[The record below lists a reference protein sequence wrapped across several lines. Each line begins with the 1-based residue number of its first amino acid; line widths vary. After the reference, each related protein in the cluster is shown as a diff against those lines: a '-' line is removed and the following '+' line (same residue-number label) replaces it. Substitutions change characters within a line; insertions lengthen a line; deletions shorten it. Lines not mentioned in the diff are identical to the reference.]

1 MHLVL
6 ELLTVSFTALAGLH
20 AWARRGVAGLWLFGS
35 LLLLG
40 AVRESFVAYR
50 DLLYGFAPLHLEP
63 GGTPLIAAVV
73 WAYSIYVALA
83 WSDEIAGPRSS
94 EAVPPALTLGLVS
107 LFMVA
112 LACFYE
118 PFLAM
123 TGLARWEEGTRA
135 SAGVPWM
142 ALVGYPTLA
151 VAFLVVHGAI
161 AAAVR
166 HPLAR
171 LLAVAV
177 AIPALGLGHAWGLQ
191 ELKRLLGW

>member
-6 ELLTVSFTALAGLH
+6 ELLTVGFTILAGLH
-20 AWARRGVAGLWLFGS
+20 AWARRGTAGLWLFGS
-35 LLLLG
+35 LLVLG
-40 AVRESFVAYR
+40 AVRETFVAFR
-50 DLLYGFAPLHLEP
+50 DLLYGFAPVYLEI

-73 WAYSIYVALA
+73 WAYSIYAALA
-83 WSDEIAGPRSS
+83 WSEEIAGPRSS
-94 EAVPPALTLGLVS
+94 EAVPPPRTLGLVA

-123 TGLARWEEGTRA
+123 TGLARWEAGTRA
-135 SAGVPWM
+135 SAGVPWV
-142 ALVGYPTLA
+142 ALIGYPTLA
-151 VAFLVVHGAI
+151 VAFLVLHGFI
-161 AAAVR
+161 AASVR

-171 LLAVAV
+171 GLAVAV
-177 AIPALGLGHAWGLQ
+177 AMPALGLGHAWGLQ

>member
-20 AWARRGVAGLWLFGS
+20 AWARRGTAGLWLFGS

-40 AVRESFVAYR
+40 AVRESFVAFR
-50 DLLYGFAPLHLEP
+50 DLLYGFAPVYLELA
-63 GGTPLIAAVV
+63 GTPLIAAVV
-73 WAYSIYVALA
+73 WAYSIYAALA
-83 WSDEIAGPRSS
+83 WSDEVAGPQSS
-94 EAVPPALTLGLVS
+94 EAVPPALTLGLVA

-135 SAGVPWM
+135 SAGVPWI
-142 ALVGYPTLA
+142 ALIGYPTLA

-171 LLAVAV
+171 LLAVALAV
-177 AIPALGLGHAWGLQ
+177 PALGLGHAWGLQ

>member
-20 AWARRGVAGLWLFGS
+20 AWARRGAAGLWLFGS

-40 AVRESFVAYR
+40 AVRESFVAFR
-50 DLLYGFAPLHLEP
+50 DLLYGFASLHLDP
-63 GGTPLIAAVV
+63 GGMPLIAAVV

-94 EAVPPALTLGLVS
+94 EAVPPALTLGLVA

-123 TGLARWEEGTRA
+123 TGLARWEEGTRT
-135 SAGVPWM
+135 SAGVPWI
-142 ALVGYPTLA
+142 ALLGYPTLA
-151 VAFLVVHGAI
+151 VAFLVVHGGI

-177 AIPALGLGHAWGLQ
+177 AVPALGLGHAWALQ

>member
-20 AWARRGVAGLWLFGS
+20 AWARRGAAGLWLFGS

-40 AVRESFVAYR
+40 AVRESYVAFR
-50 DLLYGFAPLHLEP
+50 DLLYGFAALHLEP

-94 EAVPPALTLGLVS
+94 EAVPPALTLALVA

-135 SAGVPWM
+135 TAGVPWI
-142 ALVGYPTLA
+142 AIIGYPTLA

-161 AAAVR
+161 AATVR

-177 AIPALGLGHAWGLQ
+177 AVPALGLGHAWGLQ